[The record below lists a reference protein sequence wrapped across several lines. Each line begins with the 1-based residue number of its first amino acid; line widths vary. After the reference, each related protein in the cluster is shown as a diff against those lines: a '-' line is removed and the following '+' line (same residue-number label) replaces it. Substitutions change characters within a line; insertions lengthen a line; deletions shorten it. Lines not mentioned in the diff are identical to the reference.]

1 MLKHQDTARPMSKT
15 AATLKNLERSG
26 RYYIRVPD
34 QSWVFQCAGF
44 CDNYRKESL
53 ARRGQGGYL
62 RWKFA
67 GRCCISVWMWRT
79 ILFTNVCISQKSRIC
94 DYERSIKHIGLTKLV
109 QISRPPI
116 NAFEIELLN
125 VLLKWA
131 LLEKLKKKEAKS
143 REFSEKTREIS
154 ILESTFKKYVYC
166 CGFIAFL
173 SFKIS
178 PQFAILGTGITRS
191 T

>member
-1 MLKHQDTARPMSKT
+1 MHSQWDEVVCKQSPSLTERANCLRWFEALKSHLFLQAHLAYFTKDSGPTTARANKPIAVSSIELWRMLKRQDTARPMSKT

-67 GRCCISVWMWRT
+67 GRLHLCVNMT
-79 ILFTNVCISQKSRIC
+79 DN
-94 DYERSIKHIGLTKLV
+94 SIYQCLYI
-109 QISRPPI
+109 
-116 NAFEIELLN
+116 
-125 VLLKWA
+125 
-131 LLEKLKKKEAKS
+131 LEK
-143 REFSEKTREIS
+143 
-154 ILESTFKKYVYC
+154 
-166 CGFIAFL
+166 
-173 SFKIS
+173 
-178 PQFAILGTGITRS
+178 
-191 T
+191 